1 MQSTTAATTHTAV
14 LCLHVKV
21 VLISASLQEC
31 ISLVCTISILSGFH
45 FFTPS
50 LQMELLLFLGE
61 LIGKHKVCMQQD
73 EEEGT
78 ESWLGG
84 NLQNRR
90 YYNHT
95 ILHILHV
102 VLLCWVP
109 SCFS

>member
-1 MQSTTAATTHTAV
+1 
-14 LCLHVKV
+14 
-21 VLISASLQEC
+21 
-31 ISLVCTISILSGFH
+31 
-45 FFTPS
+45 
-50 LQMELLLFLGE
+50 MELLLFLGE

-95 ILHILHV
+95 ILHIYIACCV
-102 VLLCWVP
+102 TVLGSKLLYMLADRCTAV
-109 SCFS
+109 